1 MYSILRI
8 QKLKSRQQIAAAVG
22 HNLRL
27 HNVPNADESK
37 TELNKNF
44 ITFDYPD
51 LISRLEKVFYEK
63 NIKPRADAVLAT
75 EVILTA
81 SPEFFKNEETI
92 KNWLEANKKFAAREF
107 GKENL
112 LQFNLHLDELTPHI
126 HLIFTP
132 ITKDNRLSMK
142 DLYGG
147 KAKLSALQ
155 TRYNQS
161 MRAAGFDLKRGQEN
175 SQAKHNTIKKFYS
188 LANKIQKLTQEQL
201 QELSKLLD
209 KFDLQNN
216 IDNELDNLQL
226 LKTINKVKPY
236 LKNH

>member
-8 QKLKSRQQIAAAVG
+8 QKLKNRQQIAAAVG

-27 HNVPNADESK
+27 HNVQNADESK
-37 TELNKNF
+37 TESNRNF
-44 ITFDYPD
+44 ITFDYPS
-51 LISRLEKVFYEK
+51 LISKLETTFYQK
-63 NIKPRADAVLAT
+63 NIKTRSDSVLAA

-81 SPEFFKNEETI
+81 SHDFFKNEETTEQ
-92 KNWLEANKKFAAREF
+92 WLKANKKFALEEF
-107 GKENL
+107 GKDNL
-112 LQFNLHLDELTPHI
+112 LQFNLHLDETTPHI

-175 SQAKHNTIKKFYS
+175 SQAKHNTIKRFYS

-216 IDNELDNLQL
+216 IDDEMDNLQL
-226 LKTINKVKPY
+226 LKTINKVKPF

>member
-8 QKLKSRQQIAAAVG
+8 QKLKNRQQIAAAVG

-27 HNVPNADESK
+27 HNVQNADESK

-44 ITFDYPD
+44 ITFDYPS
-51 LISRLEKVFYEK
+51 LISKLETTFYQK
-63 NIKPRADAVLAT
+63 NIKTRSDSVLAA

-81 SPEFFKNEETI
+81 SPDFFKNEETTEQ
-92 KNWLEANKKFAAREF
+92 WLKANKKFALEEF
-107 GKENL
+107 GKDNL
-112 LQFNLHLDELTPHI
+112 LQFNLHLDETTPHI

-132 ITKDNRLSMK
+132 ITQDNRLSMK

-216 IDNELDNLQL
+216 IDDEMDNLQL
-226 LKTINKVKPY
+226 LKTINKVKPF

>member
-8 QKLKSRQQIAAAVG
+8 QKLKNRQQIAAAVG

-27 HNVPNADESK
+27 HNVPNTDQSK
-37 TELNKNF
+37 AELNKNF
-44 ITFDYPD
+44 ITFDYPS
-51 LISRLEKVFYEK
+51 LISKLETTFYQK
-63 NIKPRADAVLAT
+63 NIKTRADSVLAA

-81 SPEFFKNEETI
+81 SPDFFKNEETTEQ
-92 KNWLEANKKFAAREF
+92 WLKANKKFALEEF
-107 GKENL
+107 GKDNL
-112 LQFNLHLDELTPHI
+112 LQFNLHLDETTPHI

-132 ITKDNRLSMK
+132 ITQDNRLSMK

-147 KAKLSALQ
+147 KAKLSSLQ
-155 TRYNQS
+155 TRYNQA

-175 SQAKHNTIKKFYS
+175 SQAKHTTIKKFYS

-216 IDNELDNLQL
+216 IDDELDNLQL
-226 LKTINKVKPY
+226 LKTINKVKPF